1 MRISD
6 WSSDVCSSDLVE
18 SGRAAAAWDNVVDGV
33 YALTADA
40 GLAVGDV
47 LVTGRNETDAAD
59 LLDVLG
65 VERGMPILA
74 IDLEA
79 LQEHVVALPWVRTA
93 RGERHLPDTLFLAIT
108 QGRPLAPW
116 QRHRTPAP
124 AEAELGRDWWRE
136 RGGAYG

>member
-6 WSSDVCSSDLVE
+6 WSSDVCSSDLRQAGV
-18 SGRAAAAWDNVVDGV
+18 GV

-79 LQEHVVALPWVRTA
+79 LQERVIALPWVRTA
-93 RGERHLPDTLFLAIT
+93 RVERHLPDTLFIAIT
-108 QGRPLAPW
+108 ERRPLALW
-116 QRHRTPAP
+116 QRHRTLALV
-124 AEAELGRDWWRE
+124 EIGRASCRE
-136 RGGAYG
+136 RGCQEGEI

>member
-18 SGRAAAAWDNVVDGV
+18 SGRAAAAWDTVVDGV

-65 VERGMPILA
+65 VDRGMPILA

-79 LQEHVVALPWVRTA
+79 LQERVVALPWVRTA
-93 RGERHLPDTLFLAIT
+93 RVQRDRPDPLFLPHPYR
-108 QGRPLAPW
+108 RPPAPW
-116 QRHRTPAP
+116 HPH
-124 AEAELGRDWWRE
+124 
-136 RGGAYG
+136 